1 MFKDEELKE
10 YDEKLGEMLNGPVV
24 PVSKEENNNEKLNS
38 STIEVVE
45 IELDKI
51 EFESPFQVRLQYDAE
66 KIDELA
72 QSIKNQ
78 GLIQPILVKKIED
91 DKYQI
96 IAGHRRYLAFKELG
110 RQTIPT
116 LIKEN
121 LDILEEELITLSEN
135 LIRENLDPLE
145 VALSF
150 ESILSGGLVK
160 TQAQL
165 AREIGID
172 KSTVSRYLKLLKL
185 PSEIKTAVREK
196 KYTDIVV
203 LNKLITL
210 NTNEALE
217 VFEKIIKEDLNR
229 QKALELINSYKEKND
244 DKNKEN
250 KNDEKHSKGNFE
262 RNGYKIVKAKD
273 FMKIEIDPSK
283 LPKSIK
289 DDVILE
295 FEKFEY
301 LLMNE

>member
-1 MFKDEELKE
+1 MFDKELKE
-10 YDEKLGEMLNGPVV
+10 YDKKLGEMLNG
-24 PVSKEENNNEKLNS
+24 KEENNNKNNNDNNELNS
-38 STIEVVE
+38 STIKVVE
-45 IELDKI
+45 IELNKI
-51 EFESPFQVRLQYDAE
+51 EFESQFQVRLQYDAE

-96 IAGHRRYLAFKELG
+96 IAGHRRFLAFKELG
-110 RQTIPT
+110 KQTIPT

-210 NTNEALE
+210 NTNEAL
-217 VFEKIIKEDLNR
+217 
-229 QKALELINSYKEKND
+229 
-244 DKNKEN
+244 
-250 KNDEKHSKGNFE
+250 
-262 RNGYKIVKAKD
+262 
-273 FMKIEIDPSK
+273 
-283 LPKSIK
+283 
-289 DDVILE
+289 
-295 FEKFEY
+295 
-301 LLMNE
+301 